1 MNNLKII
8 EHQGKRVLTT
18 QQLAQVYETE
28 SNNIVKNFSRNE
40 DRFVDGR
47 DYYLLQGQ
55 ELKEFK
61 GDMTNS
67 PFAPNLNK
75 LYLWTNRGANRHC
88 KILDTDKAWQQ
99 FDALE
104 ETYQVNMSPVKKMLP
119 AAEHE
124 TGFLNATEIGKR
136 IGLKPT
142 EANKLLEDNGLQA
155 KIDGSWRLT
164 DAGKK
169 YAEEMPYLRHGHSG
183 YQIQWNEAVVN
194 ELDKQED

>member
-169 YAEEMPYLRHGHSG
+169 YAEEMPYLCHGHSG